1 MAGQIIQRGERTWLV
16 RLYVGRV
23 QGKRKYDGHTVHGTK
38 KDAQAYLN
46 AKLRER
52 DLGTYAS
59 VRHTLVDA
67 LLDDL
72 LADYKINGKDYDW
85 AELNVRV
92 HLRPFF
98 GAMRASTVGTD
109 QIRSYIGER
118 QAKARQTPRST
129 DPWRFCVAP
138 STSARWR
145 RLRRLARRHLFRC
158 SRRTMFARD
167 SSSTMTFSRFA
178 AYCRKKSGQ

>member
-59 VRHTLVDA
+59 ERHTLC
-67 LLDDL
+67 
-72 LADYKINGKDYDW
+72 
-85 AELNVRV
+85 ETT
-92 HLRPFF
+92 PPS
-98 GAMRASTVGTD
+98 RAG
-109 QIRSYIGER
+109 RS
-118 QAKARQTPRST
+118 
-129 DPWRFCVAP
+129 CM
-138 STSARWR
+138 STSTTRA
-145 RLRRLARRHLFRC
+145 A
-158 SRRTMFARD
+158 SMASVP
-167 SSSTMTFSRFA
+167 SSSA
-178 AYCRKKSGQ
+178 